1 MNLILLLAAGLMC
14 VTVLIHVF
22 MGGTKV
28 MHSLRATQLPRLVRA
43 VLDVVWH
50 GVTVVLIC
58 LAGALFWLSWH
69 ENPALLWMVCAIQV
83 GFAALFIWY
92 GATQLRSLW
101 PMPQWI
107 IFLGIPAL
115 SIWAST

>member
-1 MNLILLLAAGLMC
+1 MNLIILLAASLMS

-22 MGGTKV
+22 IGGREV
-28 MHSLRATQLPRLVRA
+28 MRPLRASSLPPLVRA
-43 VLDVVWH
+43 VSDVVWH

-58 LAGALFWLSWH
+58 LAAGLFWLTWH
-69 ENPALLWMVCAIQV
+69 DNPALMWMICAIQV

-101 PMPQWI
+101 PMPQWV
-107 IFLGIPAL
+107 IFLGVPAL
-115 SIWAST
+115 TIWGMG